1 MGGGSS
7 YCKIL
12 ELNLSPNKQKT
23 LLKRINK
30 LSQNYKSS
38 LDEMRHVLLQQKN
51 IGDRYCIQLDGLA
64 KIYELKLKE
73 LSVEN
78 RGLRSTVDK
87 LSTDLS
93 TKKVEIAEAREM
105 NGIYSA
111 RLTKMKRIVKKLK
124 DEEEESYIEITF

>member
-1 MGGGSS
+1 M
-7 YCKIL
+7 
-12 ELNLSPNKQKT
+12 
-23 LLKRINK
+23 
-30 LSQNYKSS
+30 
-38 LDEMRHVLLQQKN
+38 DEMRHVLLQQKN
-51 IGDRYCIQLDGLA
+51 IGDRYCIQMDSLA

-78 RGLRSTVDK
+78 RCLRSTVDK

-93 TKKVEIAEAREM
+93 TKKVEIDEAREM

-124 DEEEESYIEITF
+124 DEDEESYIEITF